1 MLLALPLR
9 WDKPIS
15 PNLLK
20 LYGLRGLS
28 AHCDLSPFTWSED
41 DKHLISVEFYK
52 EQNHFVHIDLGEGVM
67 NPVVLR
73 KRIDIDALIRKEAI
87 SKKQRDESKQFPY
100 KLVVKEI
107 HWKDK
112 DRVDIRP
119 YYREVSL

>member
-1 MLLALPLR
+1 
-9 WDKPIS
+9 
-15 PNLLK
+15 
-20 LYGLRGLS
+20 
-28 AHCDLSPFTWSED
+28 
-41 DKHLISVEFYK
+41 
-52 EQNHFVHIDLGEGVM
+52 M

-112 DRVDIRP
+112 NRVDIRP
-119 YYREVSL
+119 YYREDWLDETIELSVPQRQHG